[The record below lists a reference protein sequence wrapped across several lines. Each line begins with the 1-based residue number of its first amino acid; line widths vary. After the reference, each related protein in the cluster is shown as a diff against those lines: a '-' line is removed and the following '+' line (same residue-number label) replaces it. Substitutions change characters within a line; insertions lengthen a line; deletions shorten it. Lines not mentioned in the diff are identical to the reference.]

1 MKLLNA
7 QQLKAADLHTMTNEP
22 IASIDLMERAAM
34 ACCTWLEE
42 NLPLV
47 KNVAIFCGTGNNEG
61 DGLAIARLLHHKGVT
76 VHCFEIPFYSASED
90 YIQNKKRL
98 PIPLTELNEG
108 NLEDAMNSI
117 QKESL
122 VIDAV
127 FGSGLNRS
135 VKGLAKEVIRKINL
149 LQADIVS
156 IDLPSG
162 LFVGFNTDNPP
173 EGIVNATYTLS
184 FQRPKLS
191 FLLPDS
197 GQHPGKF
204 YVLDIGLDENF
215 IEECDSPY
223 SCITKAHIQK
233 LLTPLKKSVCT
244 QSNLWSSLFG
254 FR

>member
-1 MKLLNA
+1 
-7 QQLKAADLHTMTNEP
+7 
-22 IASIDLMERAAM
+22 M

-47 KNVAIFCGTGNNEG
+47 KTVTVFCGTGNNGG

-76 VHCFEIPFYSASED
+76 VHCFEIPFSSASED

-135 VKGLAKEVIRKINL
+135 VKGLAKEVII
-149 LQADIVS
+149 S
-156 IDLPSG
+156 LP
-162 LFVGFNTDNPP
+162 
-173 EGIVNATYTLS
+173 
-184 FQRPKLS
+184 Q
-191 FLLPDS
+191 
-197 GQHPGKF
+197 
-204 YVLDIGLDENF
+204 
-215 IEECDSPY
+215 
-223 SCITKAHIQK
+223 
-233 LLTPLKKSVCT
+233 
-244 QSNLWSSLFG
+244 
-254 FR
+254 